1 MCRLS
6 MILLVNVVLN
16 ETVVVDRVLML
27 ERSCSHSH
35 QRNATQRCVVL
46 KIVVANR
53 PSP

>member
-6 MILLVNVVLN
+6 MIVRVNVFLN
-16 ETVVVDRVLML
+16 KTVVVDGVLML
-27 ERSCSHSH
+27 ERSRSHSY
-35 QRNATQRCVVL
+35 QRNATQRFVAL